1 MDYKSLPPTND
12 EQITTRLQ
20 NAARGVL
27 LELESQG
34 VALAEV
40 SGSYTVSIVAGEIS
54 VNPVN
59 AGVRTGKTKFAA
71 DAAPAA
77 EIRSRNAAETE

>member
-1 MDYKSLPPTND
+1 MSDQFPSAD
-12 EQITTRLQ
+12 EQIVTRLQ

-40 SGSYTVSIVAGEIS
+40 SSSFTVTILNGEIS
-54 VNPVN
+54 VSKPPVVSMR
-59 AGVRTGKTKFAA
+59 AGRGKPA
-71 DAAPAA
+71 DDAPPA
-77 EIRSRNAAETE
+77 TE